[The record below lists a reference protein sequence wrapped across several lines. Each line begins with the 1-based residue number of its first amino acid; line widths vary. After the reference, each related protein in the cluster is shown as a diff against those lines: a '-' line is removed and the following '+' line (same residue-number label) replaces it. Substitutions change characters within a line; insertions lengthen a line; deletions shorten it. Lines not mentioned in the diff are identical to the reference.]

1 MITKEQF
8 IKFIKNYQTFYNGI
22 ERFEKA
28 ITGSKFTCN
37 LFETDWGDAVGIML
51 DTFLD
56 SHLTDDGADLLAWWL
71 FEDVDKIIT
80 QTVDPD
86 LFHGKSEIEYNVND
100 IEDLWN
106 YLIKFSSDY
115 FKQDLKVCKPDV

>member
-28 ITGSKFTCN
+28 ITGSKYTIN

-56 SHLTDDGADLLAWWL
+56 SHFTDDGADLLVWWL

-86 LFHGKSEIEYNVND
+86 LFHRKSEIEYNIND

-106 YLIKFSSDY
+106 YLTKFSSDY
-115 FKQDLKVCKPDV
+115 FKQDLKVCKP

>member
-1 MITKEQF
+1 MITKKEF
-8 IKFIKNYQTFYNGI
+8 FKFINSYKEFSDGI
-22 ERFEKA
+22 KRFEKA
-28 ITGSKFTCN
+28 ITGSKYSCN
-37 LFETDWGDAVGIML
+37 LFETDWGDAVGKML
-51 DTFLD
+51 DAFLD
-56 SHLTDDGADLLAWWL
+56 SHFTNDGADLLIWWL

-80 QTVDPD
+80 QTVNPD

-115 FKQDLKVCKPDV
+115 FKQDLKVCKSDV